1 MPACVVVAAC
11 DAVAAVDDG
20 VVVAA
25 FRTAQHYRYL
35 CYHCGYHRTGEGRCP
50 KLKEFKK
57 VLLLMNSFWK

>member
-35 CYHCGYHRTGEGRCP
+35 CYHCGYHRTG
-50 KLKEFKK
+50 
-57 VLLLMNSFWK
+57 